1 MLQTSPVFV
10 SQYPSKL
17 VLGESSVPES
27 SITTANIGNLSNV
40 DSIVSAPAVD
50 NRNSLKE
57 GNFNPV
63 LMFFFRLQA
72 CVLLISLCYAD
83 VTFNGIKD
91 SGKASKICTGFP
103 ENQVCNS

>member
-72 CVLLISLCYAD
+72 CVLLISLCQN
-83 VTFNGIKD
+83 FLCRCHLQWNQGFWQGIKD
-91 SGKASKICTGFP
+91 LLRLT
-103 ENQVCNS
+103 